1 MAVILPSNPAPLDEY
16 INEVTG
22 AKYYYDDGRVAW
34 IFKGGLSYSGDGTPP
49 DYVPPGGGGDGSQP
63 GAGDYPVYISALP
76 PQSIEERKFY
86 KFWCEMPRYE
96 LYVHIL
102 DEDEG
107 VDMYVSVTR
116 NGDFRFVSN
125 IGDQAPLEP
134 SMGNV
139 LGNEDGNL
147 WFDTVSCKLYMRW
160 NDQWIALST
169 NDYVSPDGTSE
180 LTGYA
185 YKVDSEVQELKNDNA
200 FLFARIANLKA
211 SITSRFGHVF
221 EEEVEEEEE
230 EVFTY
235 PEETLE
241 GSIRWE
247 GALKDSDTTI
257 LNRYSSNVYRSSEQ

>member
-16 INEVTG
+16 TNDVTG

-49 DYVPPGGGGDGSQP
+49 DYVPPGGGDNGAAP
-63 GAGDYPVYISALP
+63 GEGDYPVYISALP
-76 PQSIEERKFY
+76 PQSIDERKFY

-96 LYVHIL
+96 LYVHVL

-107 VDMYVSVTR
+107 IDMYVSVTR

-125 IGDQAPLEP
+125 VGDQPPLEP

-147 WFDTVSCKLYMRW
+147 WFDSVSCKLYMRW

-169 NDYVSPDGTSE
+169 NDYVSPSDRE
-180 LTGYA
+180 GYE
-185 YKVDSEVQELKNDNA
+185 YKIDDNVQEMKNTNA
-200 FLFARIANLKA
+200 YLYGRIENLK
-211 SITSRFGHVF
+211 SMITNKFAHVF
-221 EEEVEEEEE
+221 EAEVAEEEE

-241 GSIRWE
+241 GSVRYE
-247 GALKDSDTTI
+247 GVDLNSGTSI